1 MAAELE
7 AFLEAFPDRFI
18 CLPCLTQVTSRPASD
33 VVAAVNHLL
42 ADRRVEARAAQCLN
56 CDGSRLVLRRC

>member
-18 CLPCLTQVTSRPASD
+18 CLPCLTAATSRPPRD
-33 VVAAVNHLL
+33 VMAAVNRLL
-42 ADRRVEARAAQCLN
+42 AAQGVEARAAQCLN
-56 CDGSRLVLRRC
+56 CDGNRLVLRRC